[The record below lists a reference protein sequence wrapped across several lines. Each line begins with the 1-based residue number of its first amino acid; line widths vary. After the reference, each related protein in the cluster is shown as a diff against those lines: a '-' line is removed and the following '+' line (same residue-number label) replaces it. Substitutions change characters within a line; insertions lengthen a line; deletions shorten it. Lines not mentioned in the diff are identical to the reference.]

1 MSKAINEITK
11 LAKQLAAKESTSQDV
26 ETSAELLEA
35 LGSVA
40 KMLEARAG
48 VDTQV
53 LELAKQVQEL
63 VEHKKS

>member
-11 LAKQLAAKESTSQDV
+11 LAKQLAAKESAAQDG

-35 LGSVA
+35 LGAVA
-40 KMLEARAG
+40 KMLETRTG
-48 VDTQV
+48 DTQV
-53 LELAKQVQEL
+53 LELAKQVQAL

>member
-11 LAKQLAAKESTSQDV
+11 LAKQLATKENASQDG

-40 KMLEARAG
+40 KMLEARTG
-48 VDTQV
+48 DTQV
-53 LELAKQVQEL
+53 LELAKQVQAL

>member
-11 LAKQLAAKESTSQDV
+11 LAKQLAAKESASQDG

-63 VEHKKS
+63 VEHKKI